1 MNDKNYEIVA
11 KVWETFKMN
20 TMKDYHILH
29 LKVDILL
36 LALVLET
43 FRNESIN
50 FFELNKRFIYF

>member
-1 MNDKNYEIVA
+1 MNDKNYELVV

-29 LKVDILL
+29 LKVDISL

-50 FFELNKRFIYF
+50 FFELNKLFIYF